1 MRSNSG
7 NDKKQSEHE
16 QDNDQNGVYMVPVDI
31 NELIKQQTT
40 ESDNNIDLR
49 PIIAWLWQ
57 KRLNLAKGF
66 VIGAFLAIV
75 VSFLITPVYKAE
87 VTYLPVESGGSSRM
101 AALMSQ
107 VGGLGGFAGI
117 GDKQNFSDQLKVV
130 LESRKLADS
139 IFKRFPDLEP
149 LLFPD
154 YETDPPHPEVR
165 NEELIERISVV
176 VPRSGGANKF
186 AIELPHAT
194 MSAQIANAYMEELEK
209 WVNQNSLTT
218 ARESRHY
225 LETQVDHYKQELID
239 KEEALKNFQQ
249 KHQLVSINIQ
259 TEETIKFIASLRAQL
274 ITKEMEKEVLL
285 KTATTSNS
293 RVRML
298 EDEITAIRERLKQ
311 LETGTEKILN
321 RLNSPDPATAGIMS
335 GGLASAPEKLL
346 QYYRLR
352 RDVEITQ
359 KVFELLMQQYEL
371 TRIQEQK
378 ESSTFTLIDAAYI
391 PQKPVRPRKKLYAV
405 AGAILGMLLSLGL
418 VFFRERSKSP
428 SAEQMNK

>member
-1 MRSNSG
+1 
-7 NDKKQSEHE
+7 
-16 QDNDQNGVYMVPVDI
+16 
-31 NELIKQQTT
+31 
-40 ESDNNIDLR
+40 
-49 PIIAWLWQ
+49 
-57 KRLNLAKGF
+57 
-66 VIGAFLAIV
+66 
-75 VSFLITPVYKAE
+75 
-87 VTYLPVESGGSSRM
+87 
-101 AALMSQ
+101 
-107 VGGLGGFAGI
+107 
-117 GDKQNFSDQLKVV
+117 
-130 LESRKLADS
+130 
-139 IFKRFPDLEP
+139 
-149 LLFPD
+149 
-154 YETDPPHPEVR
+154 
-165 NEELIERISVV
+165 
-176 VPRSGGANKF
+176 
-186 AIELPHAT
+186 

-259 TEETIKFIASLRAQL
+259 TEETIKFIASLRARL